1 MKKLLRKILLELEQN
16 SLPNPV
22 YGVSNSTTISSGYG
36 ASRGNREHVG
46 IDIPVSCGTPLMAP
60 ANGGV
65 IEAGFKDDACGGRIK
80 ILHDNGSFA
89 TRYCH
94 LQKIEVSLGE
104 KVFKGEKIG
113 EVGGDKGAKGAG
125 TSTSGCH
132 LHMELQ
138 YPTGNNVNPSDYVN
152 LNLSPE
158 NNSNE
163 TISNQGEHIKKLKCF
178 LKHGLNYT
186 NIDTNTNTIGGEAI
200 NAIKKLQQEFNLP
213 QTGEVTANMIPK
225 IKDKIQS
232 LSQDKKD
239 SIKACYSSN

>member
-1 MKKLLRKILLELEQN
+1 MKKLLRKILLELDQN

-22 YGVSNSTTISSGYG
+22 HGVSGSNQISSGWG
-36 ASRGNREHVG
+36 DRRGDRTHVG
-46 IDIPVSCGTPLMAP
+46 IDIPVGCGTVLKSP
-60 ANGGV
+60 ANGSV
-65 IEAGFKDDACGGRIK
+65 IEASFENDPCGGRIK

-113 EVGGDKGAKGAG
+113 EVGGAKGTKGAG

-138 YPTGNNVNPSDYVN
+138 KPFGNNVNPSDYVN

-158 NNSNE
+158 GDPTQE
-163 TISNQGEHIKKLKCF
+163 ITNQGEHIKKLKCF
-178 LKHGLNYT
+178 LKHGLDNN
-186 NIDTNTNTIGGEAI
+186 NIDTNTDNIGSEAI
-200 NAIKKLQQEFNLP
+200 NAIKKLQQEFNLD
-213 QTGEVTANMIPK
+213 QTGKVTANMIPK

>member
-1 MKKLLRKILLELEQN
+1 MKKLLRKILLELDQN

-22 YGVSNSTTISSGYG
+22 YGAQNYTTISSGYG
-36 ASRGNREHVG
+36 ARRGNREHKG
-46 IDIPVSCGTPLMAP
+46 IDIPVNCGTPLMAP
-60 ANGGV
+60 ANGIV
-65 IEAGFKDDACGGRIK
+65 IEVGFKDDACGGRIK
-80 ILHDNGSFA
+80 ILHDYGSFA

-113 EVGGDKGAKGAG
+113 EVGGAKNTKGAG

-138 YPTGNNVNPSDYVN
+138 YPITKNVNPSDYVN

-158 NNSNE
+158 GDTNLK
-163 TISNQGEHIKKLKCF
+163 ISDQGEHIKKLKCF
-178 LKHGLNYT
+178 LKHGLDNN
-186 NIDTNTNTIGGEAI
+186 NIDTTTNTIGGEAI
-200 NAIKKLQQEFNLP
+200 NAIKKLQNEFGLGE
-213 QTGEVTANMIPK
+213 TGEVTANMIPK

>member
-1 MKKLLRKILLELEQN
+1 MKKLLRKILLELEQK
-16 SLPNPV
+16 SIPNPV
-22 YGVSNSTTISSGYG
+22 YGEPNSNTISSRYG
-36 ASRGNREHVG
+36 DSRGDRKHRG
-46 IDIPVSCGTPLMAP
+46 IDIPVNCGTPLMAP
-60 ANGGV
+60 ANGRV
-65 IEAGFKDDACGGRIK
+65 IEAGIKDDGCGGRIT
-80 ILHDNGSFA
+80 IVHNEGFA

-113 EVGGDKGAKGAG
+113 EVGGAKGAKGAG

-138 YPTGNNVNPSDYVN
+138 YPIKNNVNPSDYVN

-163 TISNQGEHIKKLKCF
+163 IITNKGDHIKKLKCF
-178 LKHGLNYT
+178 LKHGLDNN
-186 NIDTNTNTIGGEAI
+186 NIDTTTDTIGSEAT
-200 NAIKKLQQEFNLP
+200 NAIKNLQNEFNLP
-213 QTGEVTANMIPK
+213 QTGKVTANMIPK